1 MRGMPAIS
9 RPARS
14 TEERLS
20 TVTTPKRWRSNIA
33 PKAAR
38 KAATN
43 IAVAVL
49 VLGGACACGS
59 DDGERIPDADH
70 VAVCVHKETRERLPD
85 EECEEERVR
94 TGGGGWFYVPMGG
107 RGSTVQAPAVGS
119 RVTTGSFSP
128 PPGASVARG
137 GIPAQGGA
145 VVRGGFGGGTGSVG
159 G

>member
-1 MRGMPAIS
+1 M
-9 RPARS
+9 
-14 TEERLS
+14 
-20 TVTTPKRWRSNIA
+20 TTPKRWRSTIA

-38 KAATN
+38 KAAAN

-49 VLGGACACGS
+49 VLGGACACGDG

-70 VAVCVHKETRERLPD
+70 VAVCVHKDTRERLPD
-85 EECEEERVR
+85 EECEEDRVR
-94 TGGGGWFYVPMGG
+94 AGGGGGWFFVPMGG
-107 RGSTVQAPAVGS
+107 RGSTVQAPAIGS
-119 RVTTGSFSP
+119 RVTTGSFNP

-145 VVRGGFGGGTGSVG
+145 VVRGGFGGGGTGSVG

>member
-1 MRGMPAIS
+1 MNP
-9 RPARS
+9 
-14 TEERLS
+14 
-20 TVTTPKRWRSNIA
+20 PKRWRSSLA
-33 PKAAR
+33 PKATR

-43 IAVAVL
+43 IAIAVL

-85 EECEEERVR
+85 DQCDDDDGHVR
-94 TGGGGWFYVPMGG
+94 TGGGGGWFFIPMGG

-128 PPGASVARG
+128 PPGATVARG
-137 GIPAQGGA
+137 GIPAQGGS